1 MRHMWNSPKLAVE
14 ILSPLRRALSK
25 SSVIGAFTL
34 ACCLTACSYQ
44 AQIDKATQ
52 QARASAQ
59 LASAAAANAQN
70 SAKQAAEAA
79 LRAQEAAAGARNSM
93 IRADNAIARLE
104 RQPDAW
110 SGN

>member
-1 MRHMWNSPKLAVE
+1 MKRSL
-14 ILSPLRRALSK
+14 
-25 SSVIGAFTL
+25 IGAFTL

-52 QARASAQ
+52 QAGASAQ

-70 SAKQAAEAA
+70 SAKQAAEAS
-79 LRAQEAAAGARNSM
+79 LRAQEAAAGAWNSVN
-93 IRADNAIARLE
+93 RANNAIARLE
-104 RQPDAW
+104 RRPDAW